1 MRPAPS
7 SPTTP
12 HCSGTGSSAT
22 ASRRPGTHTGRGARP
37 PGCTWTKFHKS
48 SSTRAR
54 DCPVRRRIELNMGRW
69 DHILDRKPQE
79 LREYVLDKVAEQLAL
94 DVRNFP
100 PRIEEWLDESLEA
113 RYASVLSRVGRPE
126 LDTYRV
132 ACELAR
138 EEMLREYELID
149 RFCRS
154 EQYRRLLPDPLEEQ
168 TAHFLTRYL
177 VDSALQFQES
187 AQGKFSRRDLVA
199 LMEKVEDRLLRGYR
213 LRL

>member
-1 MRPAPS
+1 MS
-7 SPTTP
+7 
-12 HCSGTGSSAT
+12 
-22 ASRRPGTHTGRGARP
+22 
-37 PGCTWTKFHKS
+37 
-48 SSTRAR
+48 
-54 DCPVRRRIELNMGRW
+54 RW

-79 LREYVLDKVAEQLAL
+79 LRDYVLDKVADQLVDDL
-94 DVRNFP
+94 RRFP
-100 PRIEEWLDESLEA
+100 PRIEEWLDDALEA
-113 RYASVLSRVGRPE
+113 RYANVLSRLGRPE

-154 EQYRRLLPDPLEEQ
+154 DDYRRLLPNELEQQ
-168 TAHFLTRYL
+168 TAHFITRYL
-177 VDSALQFQES
+177 VDSALAFQEH
-187 AQGKFSRRDLVA
+187 AQGKFRRRDLVT